1 MLTAT
6 QVFYMSKWLSFSEV
20 RWDYQCDSLGLT
32 HSIVHS
38 FSSPPGRT
46 FKSKS
51 RVTRRGNG
59 IIQRTTFSKKVTAYR
74 KAKSRGRTWP
84 SGMLIIFLNFVSLTQ
99 IEGRV
104 EGKWWEAEG
113 APDCWRWPASF
124 FRTLWLSQRWWRRK
138 PTKQQEWKAV
148 KSRKAGA
155 PQRWWWPVAICGPRG
170 YSIGMPILIHRKL
183 LWWRLWQDSRAMQM
197 VASWGFVQEH

>member
-6 QVFYMSKWLSFSEV
+6 QVFCMSKWLCFSEV
-20 RWDYQCDSLGLT
+20 RRDYQCDSLGLT

-124 FRTLWLSQRWWRRK
+124 FRTLWLSQRWW
-138 PTKQQEWKAV
+138 
-148 KSRKAGA
+148 
-155 PQRWWWPVAICGPRG
+155 WPVAICGPRG